1 MDTPRVMVD
10 PDRSPLPPP
19 PAFGSRAW
27 RTLTALGIVL
37 AAAGLTDISL
47 AFYPPNLGS
56 APWRFTTFVSVMN
69 GLPVLSLG
77 LLVVLMAGLALGSR
91 LVVQVGMAVNAL
103 VLVGLLIALVA
114 IVTSAGATMA
124 EVPEQVRVGIKKALV
139 KGVAF
144 GLIFGSAHLFAIFT
158 GFKATRP
165 PFD

>member
-1 MDTPRVMVD
+1 MVD

-77 LLVVLMAGLALGSR
+77 VLVVLMSGLALGSR
-91 LVVQVGMAVNAL
+91 FVVRAAVGANAL
-103 VLVGLLIALVA
+103 MVIGLLIALA
-114 IVTSAGATMA
+114 SILTSAGATMA
-124 EVPEQVRVGIKKALV
+124 DVPDAVRFGLRKALV

-144 GLIFGSAHLFAIFT
+144 GLIFGAAHLVGVVSGIRS
-158 GFKATRP
+158 TRAP
-165 PFD
+165 LA